1 MIIYPSISHLLR
13 ILTPFP
19 HIFVKHNILNIVS
32 SEPEGRCCYRHCT
45 AIAPFWFSTDDMQ
58 LVKHSKPL
66 SLNKPYPTGLIQR
79 LRSRERERE
88 RQRRS
93 ELRTGSGR
101 MAQSLDRD
109 RNTLSYDA
117 RPFYPRDS
125 TNSEDRSG
133 DYEPLPPSK
142 QALGERL
149 FPRVYALQPVSS
161 IQQHTLSVKRNLS
174 LLQSVTH

>member
-1 MIIYPSISHLLR
+1 MK
-13 ILTPFP
+13 FP
-19 HIFVKHNILNIVS
+19 IRFHAGTFS
-32 SEPEGRCCYRHCT
+32 S
-45 AIAPFWFSTDDMQ
+45 
-58 LVKHSKPL
+58 
-66 SLNKPYPTGLIQR
+66 GLIQR

-93 ELRTGSGR
+93 HADNYRPGSGGSGR

-109 RNTLSYDA
+109 RNQLSYDA

-125 TNSEDRSG
+125 SSAAEDRAP

-149 FPRVYALQPVSS
+149 FPRVLALQPVSCVFKS
-161 IQQHTLSVKRNLS
+161 SPFTVLGIRYKKYYVIYVLMEFKELKFY
-174 LLQSVTH
+174 